1 MLHLLFILFSYGA
14 LLLLTSAAGTSIAS
28 AAVMFAL
35 GIGFIGYQKIFK
47 MTFWKSRE
55 LFLALIAICTA
66 ACLGML
72 FYHRWLLSS
81 AMQSIAVLF
90 HKPVSTVLFIGS
102 FVLAFLSVYALYVG
116 LQIITNKL
124 ASIGQP
130 HHFAKSVLLCIA
142 ASAFVVI
149 LTQIMM
155 DIEALS
161 MGFLHF
167 AIGTLMV
174 SAVILF
180 LYGLFGKLIPS
191 VLLGGG
197 IFMILPTI
205 SIYVYRFRERILEPV
220 DLFSARTALNV
231 AKNYHLLPIPIQ
243 LLIGWCAFVLL
254 LMVLSFW
261 QSHSEPKLTLK
272 RRLILLAVCAASS
285 LTVFFY
291 ASSLPTH
298 HWHKTGA
305 QLNGCI
311 LDFVSKFKEIS
322 APKPDD
328 YDPQLVAK
336 LADEYAEEPSV
347 LTSDVKQPHII
358 VIMDE
363 AFSDLSV
370 AGAFSVNQEVTPF
383 LSSLKEN
390 TISGYALASVYGGN
404 TANSE
409 YEFLTGNSMAW
420 LSPNAVPYQQYI
432 RSATYSMVSYL
443 KSSYGYHCIA
453 MHPFLSSGWNR
464 PLAYAYLGFDECYF
478 LDDFPRKDYIREY
491 VSDREMFEFLIETYE
506 AQKESPLFLFGVTM
520 QNHGDYTYSGDRYQ
534 KHISLSEYGS
544 EFPDV
549 EQYLSLIHETD
560 QAIESLIS
568 YFQQAEDD
576 VVIMFFGDHQP
587 KIDECFY
594 ETISQAPANTLDEQQ
609 KRYKVPFFIWA
620 NYDIEE
626 ATVDC
631 TSLNYLSSY
640 VYNAAGIALPP
651 YQRFLQDM
659 EEAIPSINAN
669 GFYSPANEGYLPFDK
684 ADEEERQ
691 WLNLYEMLQYN
702 SLFDPE
708 NQNETF
714 FRSCHQS
721 EKTG

>member
-14 LLLLTSAAGTSIAS
+14 LLLLLTSAAGTSIVS

-35 GIGFIGYQKIFK
+35 GVGFIGYQKIYR
-47 MTFWKSRE
+47 MAFWKSRKP
-55 LFLALIAICTA
+55 FPALIAICAA
-66 ACLGML
+66 ACLGLL
-72 FYHRWLLSS
+72 FYHRRLLSPVT
-81 AMQSIAVLF
+81 QSMAVLL
-90 HKPVSTVLFIGS
+90 HRPVPTVLSTGS
-102 FVLAFLSVYALYVG
+102 LVLSFLSVYALYIG
-116 LQIITNKL
+116 LQIITDKL
-124 ASIGQP
+124 ASVGQP

-149 LTQIMM
+149 LMQIMM

-167 AIGTLMV
+167 AFGTLLV

-180 LYGLFGKLIPS
+180 LYCLLGKLIPS
-191 VLLGGG
+191 ILIGGG

-231 AKNYHLLPIPIQ
+231 ARNYHLLPIPIQ
-243 LLIGWCAFVLL
+243 LLIGWCAFFLL
-254 LMVLSFW
+254 LMVLSCW
-261 QSHSEPKLTLK
+261 QHQSELTLK
-272 RRLILLAVCAASS
+272 RRLTLLAVCAVSS
-285 LTVFFY
+285 SVIFFY

-328 YDPQLVAK
+328 YDPQLIAK
-336 LADEYAEEPSV
+336 LADEYAEDSSA
-347 LTSDVKQPHII
+347 LTSDAKQPHII

-370 AGAFSVNQEVTPF
+370 AGSFSTNQEVTPF

-390 TISGYALASVYGGN
+390 TISGYALASIYGGN

-464 PLAYAYLGFDECYF
+464 PLAYAHLGFDECYF
-478 LDDFPRKDYIREY
+478 LDDFPQKNHIRNY

-506 AQKESPLFLFGVTM
+506 AQKEAPLFLFGVTM
-520 QNHGDYTYSGDRYQ
+520 QNHGDYSYSGDRYQ
-534 KHISLSEYGS
+534 KHISLNEHES

-560 QAIESLIS
+560 CAIEALIT
-568 YFQQAEDD
+568 YFQQVEDD
-576 VVIMFFGDHQP
+576 VVIVFFGDHQP
-587 KIDECFY
+587 RIDERFY
-594 ETISQAPANTLDEQQ
+594 ETIGQAPANTLDEQQ
-609 KRYKVPFFIWA
+609 KRYKVPFFIWT
-620 NYDIEE
+620 NDDIEE
-626 ATVDC
+626 ATIDC

-640 VYNAAGIALPP
+640 VYAAAGIPLPP
-651 YQRFLQDM
+651 YQHFLQDM
-659 EEAIPSINAN
+659 EDAIPSINAN

-684 ADEEERQ
+684 ASEEERR
-691 WLNLYEMLQYN
+691 WLSLYEMLQYN

-714 FRSCHQS
+714 FPVLSS
-721 EKTG
+721 I